1 MIRERTFRIAVRR
14 FAPFESAIR
23 KQWDAFE
30 SVMRTGLHLEAE
42 PFDLP
47 ELTSTLFAQRG
58 LLRGDWD
65 LAFINTD
72 WVASAHASRSVLDL
86 GLFLKQDP
94 LDDYPNAW
102 TASLLRL
109 QNIGGFVVGLPYHH
123 GPECLIFRKDLFA
136 DPREQNAYQ
145 ERFGAVASASHL
157 ARVSSDGAFFSGPN
171 RAYMAPLSP
180 RTRMDTIP
188 CMTFFCN
195 SGPGAANS
203 SILQEI
209 FSSILMPLAGLL
221 HFTD

>member
-47 ELTSTLFAQRG
+47 ELTSTLFAQGG

-145 ERFGAVASASHL
+145 ERFGA
-157 ARVSSDGAFFSGPN
+157 
-171 RAYMAPLSP
+171 PLRPP
-180 RTRMDTIP
+180 RTWREFHQMALFSAARI
-188 CMTFFCN
+188 
-195 SGPGAANS
+195 GPIWHRFRRVPGWT
-203 SILQEI
+203 QYRV
-209 FSSILMPLAGLL
+209 
-221 HFTD
+221 